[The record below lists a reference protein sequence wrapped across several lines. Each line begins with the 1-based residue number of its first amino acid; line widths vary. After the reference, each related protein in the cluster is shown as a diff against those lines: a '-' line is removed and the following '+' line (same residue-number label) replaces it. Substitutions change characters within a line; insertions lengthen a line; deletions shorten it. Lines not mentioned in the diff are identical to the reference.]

1 MSVKNLKIW
10 LLMLVCWAI
19 SPALF
24 GQETV
29 PYGINYQAVARDN
42 FGKELANKT
51 IDVRFSVISQNPL
64 GTVVY
69 QELHSAVI
77 TSKFGVFSLVI
88 GHGTPTGGIYSKF
101 SQINW
106 SEAFHYLKVE
116 VKFEN
121 NFIDMGTM
129 QFLAVPYALYAQK
142 SLEPGPQGLQGVQGL
157 KGDQGN
163 QATDDQTL
171 SFNGDNLSIS
181 GGNIVNLAS
190 LDAPHQLSILGDTLS
205 ILGGNEIVLTNQIQD
220 LSLDVNTKL
229 KITKNPLATEID
241 LTRFLDDKQTLNFNS
256 TNDNLA
262 ITGGNSVDLTPMK
275 QDLLLTGNT
284 LTITNKVTPV
294 PIDLA
299 KYLQQLTLNASTNKL
314 SISGVAGDVDLTKY
328 LDNTDSQTLSYN
340 PATYTLSISGGTGT
354 AIGSLI
360 AFRAKK
366 LVSET
371 GLILNSDYDFVTPV
385 IDYNDGSGFD
395 GSTGIFTAPV
405 AGIYTFIIGYFASGL
420 GGSRELKL
428 SLNGSIYEILNS
440 DISSGA
446 SLTRSITMKLIS
458 GDKVKVLYNRGSVIV
473 SESGIGSF
481 SGYRVY

>member
-29 PYGINYQAVARDN
+29 PSGIHYQAVASDN

-51 IDVRFSVISQNPL
+51 IDKRFSVISQNPL

-142 SLEPGPQGLQGVQGL
+142 SLEPGPRGLQGVQGL

-181 GGNIVNLAS
+181 GGNTVNLAS
-190 LDAPHQLSILGDTLS
+190 LNTPHQLSLLGDTLS
-205 ILGGNEIVLTNQIQD
+205 ILGGNKVGLLNQIQD
-220 LSLDVNTKL
+220 LSLDVNNKL

-241 LTRFLDDKQTLNFNS
+241 LTKFLDDKQTLNFNS
-256 TNDNLA
+256 TDNNLA

-294 PIDLA
+294 AIDLA

-328 LDNTDSQTLSYN
+328 LDNTDNQSLTYN
-340 PATYTLSISGGTGT
+340 PNNYNLSISGGGPPV
-354 AIGSLI
+354 AIGSII
-360 AFRAKK
+360 AFRARKTIEDIA
-366 LVSET
+366 LALST
-371 GLILNSDYDFVTPV
+371 DYDFIPPIV
-385 IDYNDGSGFD
+385 DYNDGFGFN
-395 GSTGIFTAPV
+395 GTTGIFTAPII
-405 AGIYTFIIGYFASGL
+405 GIYTFIVGYNAGSSG
-420 GGSRELKL
+420 ELKTL
-428 SLNGSIYEILNS
+428 KFSLNNSIYEVLNS
-440 DISSGA
+440 GISSNLL
-446 SLTRSITMKLIS
+446 LTRSITMKLIV
-458 GDKVKVLYNRGSVIV
+458 GDTVKVVFHTGFSTQ
-473 SESGIGSF
+473 SGTGSF
-481 SGYRVY
+481 SGFRVY